1 MTTPRAIMAHTGPSD
16 GVTPGIGFATV
27 GYKAEITALQ
37 EAGDDYN
44 TMLTYI
50 ATPTF

>member
-1 MTTPRAIMAHTGPSD
+1 MYHDGPAD
-16 GVTPGIGFATV
+16 GVTEDIGRVTV
-27 GYKAEITALQ
+27 GYQIQITALQ

-44 TMLTYI
+44 TTLTYI